1 MRKPIAARAA
11 TASLGLLTSALAPA
25 PALAQEAQDAGG
37 GLPTDWSVS
46 ANVAFTTDYRWR
58 GVSFSDGDFAVQGG
72 FDLAHEGGFYAG
84 VWASSIETYGGIL
97 DTQVIET
104 LDENGAAVSLPVATF
119 LSGGETEL
127 DVYAGFSGG
136 TDVFAYDLGV
146 LWYFYPG
153 SFVDTDYGE
162 VYGSLSTKTGAATLT
177 GGVGYIWDQDN
188 TFGGDNAYVFAALST
203 PLGGTGA
210 AFDAHL
216 GYTEGA
222 FALANDQ
229 LDWSLGVSYEL
240 AGLTLSAAYVAT
252 DADTDVEIAP
262 GVFNADVTEDLEDA
276 LEDVYGDTAIFTVS
290 KTF

>member
-1 MRKPIAARAA
+1 MPKLTAAFAA
-11 TASLGLLTSALAPA
+11 TASLGLLALA
-25 PALAQEAQDAGG
+25 PALAQEAED
-37 GLPTDWSVS
+37 GLPAGWSVS

-97 DTQVIET
+97 DTQLVET
-104 LDENGAAVSLPVATF
+104 LDENDVATSLPVATF

-127 DVYAGFSGG
+127 DVYGGFAGG
-136 TDVFAYDLGV
+136 TDVLSYDVGV
-146 LWYFYPG
+146 IWYFYPG

-162 VYGSLSTKTGAATLT
+162 VYGSLSTEAGSATLT

-188 TFGGDNAYVFAALST
+188 TFGGDNAYVFGAVST
-203 PLGGTGA
+203 PLGATGFT
-210 AFDAHL
+210 FDAHL

-222 FALANDQ
+222 FALEDEQ
-229 LDWSLGVSYEL
+229 LDWSVGVSYDL

-252 DADTDVEIAP
+252 DADTDVDIEDGIFSP
-262 GVFNADVTEDLEDA
+262 DVTEDLEDA

-290 KTF
+290 TSF

>member
-1 MRKPIAARAA
+1 MPKLTAAFAA
-11 TASLGLLTSALAPA
+11 TASLGLLALA
-25 PALAQEAQDAGG
+25 PALAQEAED
-37 GLPTDWSVS
+37 GLPAGWSVS

-97 DTQVIET
+97 DTQLVET
-104 LDENGAAVSLPVATF
+104 LDENDVATSLPVATF

-127 DVYAGFSGG
+127 DVYGGFAGG
-136 TDVFAYDLGV
+136 TDVLSYDVGV
-146 LWYFYPG
+146 IWYFYPG

-162 VYGSLSTKTGAATLT
+162 VYGSLSTEAGSATLT

-188 TFGGDNAYVFAALST
+188 TFGGDNAYVFGAVST
-203 PLGGTGA
+203 PLGETGFT
-210 AFDAHL
+210 FDAHL

-222 FALANDQ
+222 FALEDEQ
-229 LDWSLGVSYEL
+229 LDWSVGVSYDL
-240 AGLTLSAAYVAT
+240 AGLTFSAAYVAT
-252 DADTDVEIAP
+252 DADTDVDIEDGIFSP
-262 GVFNADVTEDLEDA
+262 DVTEDLEDA

-290 KTF
+290 KSF